1 MLRVGV
7 DVGGTFT
14 DIFVYDE
21 ESGQTVSAKVPTTPE
36 NQAIGVIESAE
47 AANVALGDVGFIAH
61 GTTTGTNALLERK
74 GAKTSLLS
82 TDGFR
87 DVLEIMRTDRASG
100 YDLTWEKPDPIVPRH
115 LRREVIE
122 RVDKDGNVDT
132 PLDEGSASALLA
144 ELAGEGVESIAVSL
158 IHAYANPGHERRLRE
173 LVAEAPGSMTVSLS
187 SDINAEYREFE
198 RTNTVVIDAYLKPI
212 IVRYI
217 ERLASELANRGLGP
231 KLFIMQGS
239 GGMITSDRA
248 SDKPIATLGSGPAAG
263 AIGAAKIGKAA
274 GLGDIVTFD
283 VGGTSTDVSLI
294 HGGQPFVSRERS
306 VEWGLPARVPMIDV
320 ESVGAGGGSIA
331 WVDEGGGLKVGPQ
344 SAGADPGP
352 ICYGRG
358 GTEPALSDALLVKGV
373 LGSDIADGK
382 LALDRDGARV
392 GIEKLAAELGIDL
405 DRLVEG
411 VVEIAHANMA
421 NAARSVSIWKG
432 LDPRD
437 LTLVAFGGA
446 GGLVAGPVAKALD
459 IPRVLIPMHPGNTC
473 AMGLLMTDMQE
484 DASVAFL
491 SPADGIDLDALNAR
505 LADMKETVTTTLA
518 SQGVDESE
526 IEFSFAA
533 DIRYHGQI
541 HELTVPF
548 TDHPVSQEALEGVF
562 EDFVKMYV
570 EIYTISLEDHT
581 PEMTSLRVTGSG
593 SIPQYELAAFAGGG
607 EPTVLSTRDVLDS
620 GEWRSVDVFGRYSLS
635 SGATIE
641 GPAILEEP
649 GSTIW
654 IATGMSAEVDT
665 FGNIVIN
672 TAAGQDELVGAA
684 AQAEEV

>member
-14 DIFVYDE
+14 DIFVYNE
-21 ESGQTVSAKVPTTPE
+21 TTGETVSAKVPTTPE
-36 NQAIGVIESAE
+36 NQAIGVMQSVDAAE
-47 AANVALGDVGFIAH
+47 VALGDVGFMAH
-61 GTTTGTNALLERK
+61 GTTTGTNALLERN
-74 GAKTSLLS
+74 GAKTALLS

-87 DVLEIMRTDRASG
+87 DVLEIMRTDRESG
-100 YDLTWEKPDPIVPRH
+100 YDLTWNKPDPIVPRR

-122 RVDKDGNVDT
+122 RVDKDGAVET
-132 PLDEGSASALLA
+132 PLDTVAAKALLE

-158 IHAYANPGHERRLRE
+158 IHSYANPSHERALRD
-173 LVAEAPGSMTVSLS
+173 LVAAGPGSMTVSLS

-217 ERLASELANRGLGP
+217 ERLASELRDRGLAP

-239 GGMITSDRA
+239 GGMITAERA
-248 SDKPIATLGSGPAAG
+248 ADKPIATLQSGPAAG
-263 AIGAAKIGKAA
+263 AIGAAKIGAAA

-294 HGGQPFVSRERS
+294 HGGQPYVSRERS
-306 VEWGLPARVPMIDV
+306 IEWGLPARVPMIDV

-373 LGSDIADGK
+373 LGGDIANGR
-382 LALDRDGARV
+382 LTLDSDAARA
-392 GIEKLAAELGIDL
+392 GIERLAGELDIDV

-491 SPADGIDLDALNAR
+491 AGADEIDLDALNERFGA
-505 LADMKETVTTTLA
+505 LQKTVAETLA
-518 SQGVDESE
+518 AQGVEHQE
-526 IEFSFAA
+526 VTYTYGA
-533 DIRYHGQI
+533 DVRYQGQI

-548 TDHPVSQEALEGVF
+548 ASHPVTEEALKAAFTEF
-562 EDFVKMYV
+562 EKMYV
-570 EIYTISLEDHT
+570 DIYTIRLEDHT
-581 PEMTSLRVTGSG
+581 PEMTSLRVTGTG
-593 SIPQYELAAFAGGG
+593 SVPQYELGAFETGG
-607 EPTVLSTRDVLDS
+607 EPTVLSTRQVLDA
-620 GEWRSVDVFGRYSLS
+620 GEWRDVKVFDRYSIAAGS
-635 SGATIE
+635 TIE

-654 IATGMSAEVDT
+654 VATGMSAEIDT
-665 FGNIVIN
+665 FGNVVIN
-672 TAAGQDELVGAA
+672 TAAQQELAGAA
-684 AQAEEV
+684 ATAEEV

>member
-21 ESGQTVSAKVPTTPE
+21 TTGETISAKVPTTPD
-36 NQAIGVIESAE
+36 NQAIGVIQSVE
-47 AANVALGDVGFIAH
+47 AAEVALADVGFIAH

-74 GAKTSLLS
+74 GARTALLS

-87 DVLEIMRTDRASG
+87 DVLEIMRTDRESG
-100 YDLTWEKPDPIVPRH
+100 YDLTWRKPDPIVPRR

-122 RVDKDGNVDT
+122 RVDKDGNVEVA
-132 PLDEGSASALLA
+132 LDSAAAA
-144 ELAGEGVESIAVSL
+144 ELLEELAADGVESIAISL
-158 IHAYANPGHERRLRE
+158 IHAYANPSHERELRD
-173 LVAEAPGSMTVSLS
+173 LVAAAPGTMTASLS

-217 ERLASELANRGLGP
+217 ERLASELGERGLGP

-239 GGMITSDRA
+239 GGMITSERA
-248 SDKPIATLGSGPAAG
+248 ADKPIATLQSGPAAG
-263 AIGAAKIGKAA
+263 AIGAAKIGEAA

-306 VEWGLPARVPMIDV
+306 IQWGLPARVPMIDV

-331 WVDEGGGLKVGPQ
+331 WVDDGGGLKVGPR

-358 GTEPALSDALLVKGV
+358 GVEPALSDALLVKGV
-373 LGSDIADGK
+373 LGADMAGGRLKLDSDA
-382 LALDRDGARV
+382 ARAGV
-392 GIEKLAAELGIDL
+392 EKLASELDIDV
-405 DRLVEG
+405 DRLVDG
-411 VVEIAHANMA
+411 VVEIAQANMA
-421 NAARSVSIWKG
+421 NAVRSVSIWKG

-446 GGLVAGPVAKALD
+446 GGLVAGPVAQALD

-491 SPADGIDLDALNAR
+491 SAADQIDLDALNAR
-505 LADMKETVTTTLA
+505 FGELQQTVAGTLG
-518 SQGVDESE
+518 SQGVEHE
-526 IEFSFAA
+526 EVTFSYAA
-533 DIRYHGQI
+533 DIRYQGQI

-548 TDHPVSQEALEGVF
+548 AARPVTEEALAGAIEEF
-562 EDFVKMYV
+562 ERLYV
-570 EIYTISLEDHT
+570 EIYTIRLEDHT
-581 PEMTSLRVTGSG
+581 PEMTSLRVTGVG
-593 SIPQYELAAFAGGG
+593 SIPQYELGPFTAGG
-607 EPTVLSTRDVLDS
+607 EPTARTTREVYDA
-620 GEWRSVDVFGRYSLS
+620 GEWRTVDVFDRYTVAA
-635 SGATIE
+635 GWTIE

-654 IATGMSAEVDT
+654 IASGMSAEIDS
-665 FGNIVIN
+665 FGNVAIN
-672 TAAGQDELVGAA
+672 TAARQNLVGAA
-684 AQAEEV
+684 ARAEEV

>member
-14 DIFVYDE
+14 DIFVFDE
-21 ESGQTVSAKVPTTPE
+21 TTGETVSAKVPTTPE
-36 NQAIGVIESAE
+36 NQAIGVIQSVE
-47 AANVALGDVGFIAH
+47 AAEVQLDNVGFMAH

-74 GAKTSLLS
+74 GAKTALLS
-82 TDGFR
+82 TEGFS
-87 DVLEIMRTDRASG
+87 DILEIMRTDRESG
-100 YDLTWEKPDPIVPRH
+100 YDLTWRKPEPIVSRR
-115 LRREVIE
+115 LRREVGE
-122 RVDKDGNVDT
+122 RVDKDGNVDV
-132 PLDEGSASALLA
+132 PLDEESAKTLIS
-144 ELAGEGVESIAVSL
+144 ELASEGVESVAVSL
-158 IHAYANPGHERRLRE
+158 IHAYANPEHERRLRE
-173 LVAEAPGSMTVSLS
+173 LVDAIDAGLTVSLS
-187 SDINAEYREFE
+187 SEINAEYREFE

-217 ERLASELANRGLGP
+217 ERLASELASRGLAP

-239 GGMITSDRA
+239 GGMITAERA
-248 SDKPIATLGSGPAAG
+248 ADKPIATLQSGPAAG
-263 AIGAAKIGKAA
+263 AIGAAKIGQAA
-274 GLGDIVTFD
+274 GLDDIVTFD

-331 WVDEGGGLKVGPQ
+331 WVDEGGGLKVGPR

-373 LGSDIADGK
+373 LGADIADGR
-382 LALDRDGARV
+382 LALDSAAARV
-392 GIEKLAAELGIDL
+392 GIERLADELDL
-405 DRLVEG
+405 DVDRLVEG

-421 NAARSVSIWKG
+421 NAVRSVSIWKG

-446 GGLVAGPVAKALD
+446 GGLVAGPVAQALD

-491 SPADGIDLDALNAR
+491 AETDEIDLDKLNAR
-505 LADMKETVTTTLA
+505 LGQLQKTVADTLA
-518 SQGVDESE
+518 SQGVEHQE
-526 IEFSFAA
+526 VSFTYAA

-541 HELTVPF
+541 YELTIPF
-548 TDHPVSQEALEGVF
+548 PEYPLTQESLSDALEAF
-562 EDFVKMYV
+562 EKTYV
-570 EIYTISLEDHT
+570 DIYTIRLEGHT
-581 PEMTSLRVTGSG
+581 PEMTSLRVTGVG
-593 SIPQYELAAFAGGG
+593 SVPQYELRPFAAGG
-607 EPTVLSTRDVLDS
+607 EPRKVATRDVLDA
-620 GEWRSVDVFGRYSLS
+620 GEWRTVDVFDRYSIAAGS
-635 SGATIE
+635 SIA

-654 IATGMSAEVDT
+654 IATGMSADIDS
-665 FGNIVIN
+665 FGNVIIN
-672 TAAGQDELVGAA
+672 TTTQRELIGAN
-684 AQAEEV
+684 AQSEEV

>member
-21 ESGQTVSAKVPTTPE
+21 TTGETVSAKVPTTPE
-36 NQAIGVIESAE
+36 NQAIGVVQSVD
-47 AANVALGDVGFIAH
+47 VASVELADVGFIAH

-74 GAKTSLLS
+74 GARTALLS

-100 YDLTWEKPDPIVPRH
+100 YDLTWVKPDPIVPRH
-115 LRREVIE
+115 FRREVIE

-132 PLDEGSASALLA
+132 PLDENGAKELLE
-144 ELAGEGVESIAVSL
+144 ELAAEDVESVAVSL
-158 IHAYANPGHERRLRE
+158 IHAYANPSHERRLRE
-173 LVAEAPGSMTVSLS
+173 LVAAAPGAMTVSLS

-217 ERLASELANRGLGP
+217 ERLASELSGRGLKP
-231 KLFIMQGS
+231 QLFIMQGS
-239 GGMITSDRA
+239 GGMITAERA

-263 AIGAAKIGKAA
+263 AIGAAKIGEAA

-294 HGGQPFVSRERS
+294 HGGQPYVSRERS

-373 LGSDIADGK
+373 LGGDIADGK
-382 LALDRDGARV
+382 LTLDRDAAR
-392 GIEKLAAELGIDL
+392 GGLEKLATELDIDV

-411 VVEIAHANMA
+411 VVEIAHVNMA

-491 SPADGIDLDALNAR
+491 SPADGIDLDTLNVR
-505 LADMKETVTTTLA
+505 LGEMKETVATTLA
-518 SQGVDESE
+518 SQGVEESAVA
-526 IEFSFAA
+526 FSFAA

-541 HELTVPF
+541 HELTVPL
-548 TDHPVSQEALEGVF
+548 TDHPVSEDALKGVF

-570 EIYTISLEDHT
+570 DIYTISLEDHT
-581 PEMTSLRVTGSG
+581 PEMTSLRVTGVG
-593 SIPQYELAAFAGGG
+593 SIPQYELGAFGGGG
-607 EPTVLSTRDVLDS
+607 EATVLSTRDVLDA
-620 GEWRSVDVFGRYSLS
+620 GEWRDVEVFDRYSLAA
-635 SGATIE
+635 GATID

-649 GSTIW
+649 GSTVW
-654 IATGMSAEVDT
+654 IATGMSAEVDN

-672 TAAGQDELVGAA
+672 TVAGQHELVGAA